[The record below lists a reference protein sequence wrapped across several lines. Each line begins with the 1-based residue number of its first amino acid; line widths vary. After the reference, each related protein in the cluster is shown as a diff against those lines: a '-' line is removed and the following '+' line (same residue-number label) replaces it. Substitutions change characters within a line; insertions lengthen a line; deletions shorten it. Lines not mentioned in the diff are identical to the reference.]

1 MKFEQDF
8 SQVTLTDGQKG
19 DPMAIRK
26 ADFAGSWYPAKAS
39 ECEST
44 IEEFFRTGTTCPP
57 GGLGGIVPHAGWFYS
72 GAIACNVIKC
82 LSTGPSPDTMVL
94 FGRHLHPSS
103 SNYLMKEGSWATPFG
118 DLKIDEELGE
128 KLSAEFAFRLE
139 TANRYEQDNT
149 IEVQLPFIK
158 YFFPD
163 SKILPIGVPP
173 SPASLKIGERVVEL
187 SESLGRKIMVLGSTD
202 LTHYGSNYGFNPK
215 GSGDRAV
222 EWVKKENDKRLV
234 DLILSMDPVGVIH
247 ESLESHNACC
257 SGAVA
262 TAIAAARR
270 LGARRAEK
278 LLYSTS
284 YDVRPDQSFVGY
296 VGVVFIP

>member
-1 MKFEQDF
+1 LSDVQ
-8 SQVTLTDGQKG
+8 QG
-19 DPMAIRK
+19 DPMASRT

-39 ECEST
+39 ECEKT
-44 IEEFFRTGTTCPP
+44 IAEFSRSGVPCPP

-72 GAIACNVIKC
+72 GTIACNVIMC
-82 LSTGPSPDTMVL
+82 LSATPPPDTIIL

-118 DLKIDEELGE
+118 DLEIDEEVAE
-128 KLSAEFAFRLE
+128 KLSAEFAFRIE

-149 IEVQLPFIK
+149 IEVQLPFVK

-187 SESLGRKIMVLGSTD
+187 SESLGRNVMVVGSTD
-202 LTHYGSNYGFNPK
+202 LTHYGSNYGFSPK
-215 GSGDRAV
+215 GGGEKAV
-222 EWVKKENDKRLV
+222 EWVKRENDKRLV
-234 DLILSMDPVGVIH
+234 DLILNMNPLGVIH
-247 ESLESHNACC
+247 ESLANHNACC
-257 SGAVA
+257 SGAAA

-270 LGARRAEK
+270 LGAQRAEK
-278 LLYSTS
+278 LVYSTS
-284 YDVRPDQSFVGY
+284 YDVRPDDSFVGY
-296 VGVVFIP
+296 VGVIFLS